1 MFINTKAA
9 NITLIAI
16 FFTGGM
22 SWVNAQTKVSG
33 NVKNTKGDV
42 IPGAN
47 IFIKDTYDG
56 TSSDNNGNF
65 SFTTSESGE
74 QTLSVSFLGFESAE
88 KKIELNGK
96 PVEINFVLKEKANE
110 LNTVTISAGAFEAS
124 DEKKMVM
131 LRPLDIVTTAGA
143 AGDIYGAIQTLPGAQ
158 TIGETQGLFVRGGD
172 ASEAKTIIDGVV
184 VANPYFSS
192 VPDVPQ
198 RGRFSPFLFKGTN
211 FSTGGYSA
219 QYGQA
224 MSSALILESQDL
236 SQRTTSGI
244 SLMSVGGGLSHD
256 HRWKNTSAGIYG
268 SYINLRPYFKIVPQL
283 RDWSSPPQSAGGSII
298 FRQKTSKT
306 GLLKFFANYS
316 YNDLALSYAN
326 LDDSTGLDRT
336 NFSLKNNNF
345 FSNVS
350 YKEIIRNKWTVF
362 TSASYSKNIDDINI
376 GKDRL
381 LAKTDVAQGR
391 ITVTRNLGELTTARF
406 GGELQ
411 QPLYKTGFNQ
421 YAGDKDELYA
431 AGYAEADIY
440 ITQKLVSRLG
450 ARLEHSKLIDT
461 YNIAPRASLAYKV
474 STNNQFSF
482 AYGDFFQLPDERYIS
497 IPNNLDFEKA
507 THYILNFQHLDDK
520 RTFRIEGYY
529 KDYANLLKIV
539 PDTNTNGSG
548 YAKGFDIFWRDKKT
562 IQYGDYWISYSFLD
576 TRRNYLNYPE
586 SIIPTFASKH
596 TLSVV
601 FKYFFPKPS
610 ISAGVTYVFATGRTY
625 YTPQF
630 AADQTKN
637 YNNLSLTFSKLTSIK
652 KHFTVLVASV
662 GNILGIENVYTYNY
676 SSDGKRREAVG
687 ATSLRSFFVGMF
699 ISIGEDRNDED

>member
-1 MFINTKAA
+1 MYRILLLLVFIGKIS
-9 NITLIAI
+9 ITD
-16 FFTGGM
+16 
-22 SWVNAQTKVSG
+22 AQTKITG
-33 NVKNTKGDV
+33 NVKDAKGQY

-47 IFIKDTYDG
+47 VFLKDTYDG

-65 SFTTSESGE
+65 SFTSSETGE
-74 QTLSVSFLGFESAE
+74 QTVSVSFIGFENTE

-224 MSSALILESQDL
+224 MSSALILESQDI
-236 SQRTTSGI
+236 SQKTTSGI

-268 SYINLRPYFKIVPQL
+268 NYINLRPYFKIVPQL
-283 RDWSSPPQSAGGSII
+283 RDWTSAPQSASGSFI
-298 FRQKTSKT
+298 FRQQISKT
-306 GLLKFFANYS
+306 GLLKFFASYS

-326 LDDSTGLDRT
+326 LDDSTGLART
-336 NFSLKNNNF
+336 EFSLKNNNF

-350 YKEIIRNKWTVF
+350 YKDIIKNKWTIF
-362 TSASYSKNIDDINI
+362 SSASYSKNMDNINI
-376 GKDRL
+376 GNDKFL
-381 LAKTDVAQGR
+381 SETDVTQGR
-391 ITVTRNLGELTTARF
+391 ITVTRSLGELTIVRF

-411 QPLYKTGFNQ
+411 QPLYKTTFNQ
-421 YAGDKDELYA
+421 YINDKDELYA
-431 AGYAEADIY
+431 AGYTEADIY
-440 ITQKLVSRLG
+440 ITKKLVSRLG
-450 ARLEHSKLIDT
+450 GRIEHSKLVDK
-461 YNIAPRASLAYKV
+461 YNIAPRTSLAYKV
-474 STNNQFSF
+474 STNKQFSF
-482 AYGDFFQLPDERYIS
+482 AYGDFFQLPDERFVAVS
-497 IPNNLDFEKA
+497 NNLAFEKA
-507 THYILNFQHLDDK
+507 THYILNFQHLDEK
-520 RTFRIEGYY
+520 RTFRMEGYY
-529 KDYANLLKIV
+529 KDYTHLLKII

-562 IQYGDYWISYSFLD
+562 IKYGDYWISYSFLD
-576 TRRNYLNYPE
+576 TKRNYLNYPE

-610 ISAGVTYVFATGRTY
+610 ISAGITYVFATGRTY

-630 AADQTKN
+630 AADKTKN
-637 YNNLSLTFSKLTSIK
+637 YNNLSLTFNKLTSVGG
-652 KHFTVLVASV
+652 HFTVIVASV
-662 GNILGIENVYTYNY
+662 GNVLGFENVYTYNY
-676 SSDGKRREAVG
+676 SSDGKRREA
-687 ATSLRSFFVGMF
+687 
-699 ISIGEDRNDED
+699 

>member
-1 MFINTKAA
+1 MGELCF
-9 NITLIAI
+9 
-16 FFTGGM
+16 
-22 SWVNAQTKVSG
+22 VNAQTKISG
-33 NVKNTKGDV
+33 NVKDAKGQIV
-42 IPGAN
+42 PGAN
-47 IFIKDTYDG
+47 IFLKDTYDG

-65 SFTTSESGE
+65 SFTTAEKGE
-74 QTLSVSFLGFESAE
+74 QILSVSFIGFENAE
-88 KKIELNGK
+88 RKVELKGV
-96 PVEINFVLKEKANE
+96 PVEINFVLKEKASE

-158 TIGETQGLFVRGGD
+158 AIGETQGLFVRGGD
-172 ASEAKTIIDGVV
+172 ASESKTIIDGVV
-184 VANPYFSS
+184 VANPYYSS

-224 MSSALILESQDL
+224 MSSALILESQDIT
-236 SQRTTSGI
+236 QKTVSGI

-268 SYINLRPYFKIVPQL
+268 NYINLRPYFSVAPQL
-283 RDWSSPPQSAGGSII
+283 RDWSSPPQSAGGSFI
-298 FRQKTSKT
+298 FRQKISKT

-336 NFSLKNNNF
+336 EFSLKNNNF

-350 YKEIIRNKWTVF
+350 YKEIIKNKWTVF
-362 TSASYSKNIDDINI
+362 ASASYSKNIDNI
-376 GKDRL
+376 YLDHDKIHSE
-381 LAKTDVAQGR
+381 TEFTHER
-391 ITVTRNLGELTTARF
+391 ITLTRNLGELTIVRF

-411 QPLYKTGFNQ
+411 QPLYKNAFNQ
-421 YAGDKDELYA
+421 YAYERDELYE

-440 ITQKLVSRLG
+440 ITKKLVSRLG
-450 ARLEHSKLIDT
+450 TRLEHSKLLDK

-474 STNNQFSF
+474 SSNNQFSF
-482 AYGDFFQLPDERYIS
+482 AYGDFFQLPEERYINT
-497 IPNNLDFEKA
+497 PNNLGFEKA

-529 KDYANLLKIV
+529 KDYKHLLKII
-539 PDTNTNGSG
+539 PDTNTNG
-548 YAKGFDIFWRDKKT
+548 AGFAEGIDIFWRDKKT
-562 IQYGDYWISYSFLD
+562 IKYGDYWISYSFLD
-576 TRRNYLNYPE
+576 TKRNYMDYPE
-586 SIIPTFASKH
+586 SLIPTFASKH
-596 TLSVV
+596 TFSVV

-610 ISAGVTYVFATGRTY
+610 ISAGLTYVFATGRTY

-630 AADQTKN
+630 DADKTKN
-637 YNNLSLTFSKLTSIK
+637 YNNLSFTFNKLTSIR
-652 KHFTVLVASV
+652 KHFTVIVASV
-662 GNILGIENVYTYNY
+662 GNVLGFKNVYTYNY
-676 SSDGKRREAVG
+676 SSDGKRKEEVG
-687 ATSLRSFFVGMF
+687 ATALRSFFVAVF
-699 ISIGEDRNDED
+699 ISIGEERNDEE